1 MAGWRN
7 WKTGLVAGAMALC
20 STWATAAFSTA
31 DATVSGDALLTLDSV
46 SGLAWLDLS
55 ATRGLS
61 VTQVRTSEW
70 LAQGFRFATLAEVD
84 ELVAHSASNLDV
96 VDWLGGW
103 AASPELSANLGGPTT
118 VLAGAVGDDGLLE
131 AQTQLP
137 LVTLWLTRE
146 TVISPG
152 GDVLTDY
159 SHTTPMAISDPENL
173 GTTPIAMSGPV
184 GSPEDVW
191 SALSPELREDLLA
204 YQAQSGSSQSLGD
217 FLRRRDALVA
227 LDASSPDFGV
237 FLVRNVTAVPEP
249 ATWAMMGLGLVGLWV
264 LGRRRV

>member
-1 MAGWRN
+1 MAAWRQT
-7 WKTGLVAGAMALC
+7 KTWLLAGAMALC
-20 STWATAAFSTA
+20 STWATAAFTTA
-31 DATVSGDALLTLDSV
+31 DLQVSGDGLLTLDDA

-61 VTQVRTSEW
+61 VAQVGASEW
-70 LAQGFRFATLAEVD
+70 LAQGFRFATHAELD
-84 ELVAHSASNLDV
+84 DLVSRATSHLDV
-96 VDWLGGW
+96 IDAMGGW
-103 AASPELSANLGGPTT
+103 AAAPELSAYMGGPTT
-118 VLAGAVGDDGLLE
+118 VLAGAVGGGGVDE
-131 AQTQLP
+131 AGQVP

-159 SHTTPMAISDPENL
+159 SP
-173 GTTPIAMSGPV
+173 TTPIAISGPV
-184 GSPEDVW
+184 GSPGDVW

-204 YQAQSGSSQSLGD
+204 YQAQSGSFQSLGD

-249 ATWAMMGLGLVGLWV
+249 ATWAMMGLGLVGLWG
-264 LGRRRV
+264 LRRRSV

>member
-7 WKTGLVAGAMALC
+7 WKTALVAGAMALC
-20 STWATAAFSTA
+20 STWASATFSTA
-31 DATVSGDALLTLDSV
+31 DASVSGDALLTLDSE

-61 VTQVRTSEW
+61 VAQVRTSEW
-70 LAQGFRFATLAEVD
+70 LAQGFRLATLAEVD
-84 ELVAHSASNLDV
+84 ELVARSVSNLDV

-118 VLAGAVGDDGLLE
+118 VLAGAVGGDGLLD

-137 LVTLWLTRE
+137 LVTLWRTRE
-146 TVISPG
+146 TVIAPG

-159 SHTTPMAISDPENL
+159 P
-173 GTTPIAMSGPV
+173 
-184 GSPEDVW
+184 SPE
-191 SALSPELREDLLA
+191 LSPELQADLLA
-204 YQAQSGSSQSLGD
+204 YLAQSGSSQSQGD

-237 FLVRNVTAVPEP
+237 FLVRNVSAVPEP
-249 ATWAMMGLGLVGLWV
+249 ATWAMMGLGLVGVWGV
-264 LGRRRV
+264 RRRRR